1 MSKMCDDLKNIDA
14 RNDKT
19 SNIISQALSK
29 KDRNGYTAAPPE
41 PPPAQPKV
49 SVALPSRR
57 KRWGLGLILIV
68 VLVAVVISVAALL
81 SLRTIDKVNTVF
93 RQMDQLG
100 VMLEM
105 RTEELG
111 TLQEHVQA
119 VEAEFRRAFQKDRD
133 QMIAINT
140 ALSQN
145 DAELKA
151 QNEKTVADFT
161 AALAPSQLQIT
172 QHQTSLDQ
180 LERRTADLME
190 RLDQVENE
198 ISAIKAVAGNQTA
211 TK

>member
-14 RNDKT
+14 QQGTT
-19 SNIISQALSK
+19 SNIISQALNK

-57 KRWGLGLILIV
+57 KRWGVRFLLGVGMIGVV
-68 VLVAVVISVAALL
+68 VLLFA
-81 SLRTIDKVNTVF
+81 RTIGKVDTIF

-100 VMLEM
+100 VILEM

-119 VEAEFRRAFQKDRD
+119 VEAEFRRAFQKDRE
-133 QMIAINT
+133 QMTTINT
-140 ALSQN
+140 ALSQK
-145 DAELKA
+145 DVELAA

-172 QHQTSLDQ
+172 QHQASLDQ
-180 LERRTADLME
+180 IERRTADLFE
-190 RLDQVENE
+190 RLGQVENE
-198 ISAIKAVAGNQTA
+198 ISALQAVAGNPTA
-211 TK
+211 TQ